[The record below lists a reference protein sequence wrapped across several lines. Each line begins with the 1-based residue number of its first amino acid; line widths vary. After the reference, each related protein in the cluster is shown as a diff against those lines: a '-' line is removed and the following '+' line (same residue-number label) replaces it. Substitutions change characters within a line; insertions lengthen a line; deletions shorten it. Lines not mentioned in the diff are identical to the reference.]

1 MRHACIS
8 TVTNSAPSS
17 STARPTADDLLIWPG
32 QIKSDWW
39 RREGHLLQLA
49 DVAEALAAEP
59 QVLVVGTGE
68 PGQMRLDPELV
79 AYLQDKG
86 VELVARPTREACRVI
101 NELDRPTPPGRGPA
115 PHLLNCP
122 RPDSWQVL

>member
-1 MRHACIS
+1 MRIDS
-8 TVTNSAPSS
+8 YEFGSIVIDGRTYRN
-17 STARPTADDLLIWPG
+17 DLLIWPG

-39 RREGHLLQLA
+39 RLEGHLLQLP

-68 PGQMRLDPELV
+68 SGRMRLDPELV

-86 VELVARPTREACRVI
+86 IELVARPTREACRSLNV
-101 NELDRPTPPGRGPA
+101 LSGQRRLA
-115 PHLLNCP
+115 AALHLTC
-122 RPDSWQVL
+122 